1 MFRGF
6 FAKTLSFVGYT
17 VQYGC
22 IAHCAFEY
30 IGELVS
36 CSGPSMEPTII
47 SHDVV
52 FSERISR
59 HLCRIQKG
67 DVIIAKSPFD
77 PKMNICKRVIGLEG
91 DKVCTSGPSDI
102 FKTHSYV
109 PRGHIWLEGDNLRN
123 STDSRSYG
131 PIPYALIRGR
141 VCFKVMR
148 KKSSCLIYMLPL
160 KPNNKLLMFAL
171 LCIDCFAYNI
181 EIEWSFLNVPL

>member
-1 MFRGF
+1 MIKEYKQHAVNGHEPAFVRSGRMFRGF
-6 FAKTLSFVGYT
+6 FVKTVSFVGYT

-30 IGELVS
+30 IGEFVS
-36 CSGPSMEPTII
+36 CSGPSMEPTITN
-47 SHDVV
+47 HNVV
-52 FSERISR
+52 FSERVSR

-67 DVIIAKSPFD
+67 DIVIAKSPFD

-102 FKTHSYV
+102 FKTHTYV
-109 PRGHIWLEGDNLRN
+109 PRGHVWLEGDNLRN

-141 VCFKVMR
+141 VC
-148 KKSSCLIYMLPL
+148 L
-160 KPNNKLLMFAL
+160 KLWPPHSFGVLAESPNDGRIL
-171 LCIDCFAYNI
+171 
-181 EIEWSFLNVPL
+181 

>member
-102 FKTHSYV
+102 FKTHSYTQV
-109 PRGHIWLEGDNLRN
+109 C
-123 STDSRSYG
+123 
-131 PIPYALIRGR
+131 GR
-141 VCFKVMR
+141 CV
-148 KKSSCLIYMLPL
+148 L
-160 KPNNKLLMFAL
+160 
-171 LCIDCFAYNI
+171 
-181 EIEWSFLNVPL
+181 SFSVHCVKHCYYTILGSL